1 MNIRFEISGE
11 TFFNNGRIILSS
23 MPDVEASVR
32 SAFSSDEVVE
42 TTTRNNR
49 GVITSGVTA
58 DSLNVALRRCLNSE
72 GFRGE
77 THVEH
82 GVFFE
87 DTKEGF
93 DFMLYDEDYNIAN
106 LFNYYQGK
114 VGVLNGNIRILDVYS
129 KIGLSEEEWQDRLH
143 QMESATEPNN
153 DYHCDKTSLTIAGEL
168 QFGNWALLYRDL
180 FRLLKAVDNPG
191 VDMYIYVAADDNL
204 SSLLSKQTVSYSQAK
219 RVIEEYNSIIKTP
232 IWLIALGMETTE
244 NTDNN

>member
-1 MNIRFEISGE
+1 MKIRFKISDE
-11 TFFNNGRIILSS
+11 TFFNNGKIILSS
-23 MPDVEASVR
+23 MPDVEADVR
-32 SAFSSDEVVE
+32 GAFSSPEVVE
-42 TTTRNNR
+42 TTTRHNQ
-49 GVITSGVTA
+49 GIDSLGVTA
-58 DSLNVALRRCLNSE
+58 DSLNIALRRCLKSK
-72 GFRGE
+72 GFKGE

-114 VGVLNGNIRILDVYS
+114 VGVLNGNIRILDVYNR
-129 KIGLSEEEWQDRLH
+129 IGLTKSEWQTRLD
-143 QMESATEPNN
+143 QIKSDTEPNT

-204 SSLLSKQTVSYSQAK
+204 SNLLSKQTVSYSQAK
-219 RVIEEYNSIIKTP
+219 KVIEEYNSIIKTP
-232 IWLIALGMETTE
+232 IWLIALGMEAIDRTKE
-244 NTDNN
+244 

>member
-1 MNIRFEISGE
+1 MNIRFRITDE

-23 MPDVEASVR
+23 MPEVEDSVR
-32 SAFSSDEVVE
+32 YAFSSEEEVV
-42 TTTRNNR
+42 TATRNNR
-49 GVITSGVTA
+49 GIESIGVTA
-58 DSLNVALRRCLNSE
+58 ASLNEALRRCLNAE
-72 GFRGE
+72 GFSGE

-114 VGVLNGNIRILDVYS
+114 VGVLNGNERILDVYS
-129 KIGLSEEEWQDRLH
+129 KIGMTEVEWQTRIH
-143 QMESATEPNN
+143 QMELETEPND
-153 DYHCDKTSLTIAGEL
+153 DYHCDKTSLTVAGEL

-204 SSLLSKQTVSYSQAK
+204 SNLLSKQTVSYSQAK

-232 IWLIALGMETTE
+232 IWLIALGMETIE
-244 NTDNN
+244 NI